1 MNKICNEML
10 LFETLSG
17 SKLYGTNSEKS
28 DTDIK
33 GVFLPKLNDLILGK
47 APKTISFSSGSKYEK
62 NSSDDIDKT
71 YYSLQYFLELAAK
84 GETNCIDILFAYTN
98 ENAVQYMSP
107 EWKELI
113 QNIDK
118 IITKNMNAY
127 LGYCKSQCQKYS
139 IKGDKFNNY
148 TSFLKM
154 CEFYYN
160 DKNEHGAPETLYNIL
175 CKAFHLDSLKHLIPN
190 VGEDRVKVEFGKTA
204 ANYNFGD
211 HCYFITANNK
221 ESYISISDIKF
232 TLSDSVKS
240 AYHKC
245 QKVINSYGQRAQA
258 AANED
263 GTDLKAISHCV
274 RVLFQVEEL
283 LETGKI
289 EFPLKHADFVKS
301 IKYNTS
307 HLTRDEIMDWI
318 EKKIEYINTQLE
330 KSTLREKADYKWI
343 EKFILKCYKIEE

>member
-1 MNKICNEML
+1 MNII
-10 LFETLSG
+10 FETLSG

-33 GVFLPKLNDLILGK
+33 GIFLPDITDCILGK
-47 APKTISFSSGSKYEK
+47 APKVISESTGKKYEK
-62 NSSDDIDKT
+62 NSSEDVDKT

-98 ENAVQYMSP
+98 KDAVQYMSS

-139 IKGDKFNNY
+139 LKGDKLNNY

-190 VGEDRVKVEFGKTA
+190 IREDRVKIEFGKTA

-245 QKVINSYGQRAQA
+245 KKVINSYGKRAQA
-258 AANED
+258 AADND
-263 GTDLKAISHCV
+263 GSDLKAISHCV
-274 RVLFQVEEL
+274 RVLCQVEEI

-289 EFPLKHADFVKS
+289 TFPLKDADFIKS

-307 HLTRDEIMDWI
+307 HLTRDEIMNWI
-318 EKKIEYINTQLE
+318 EKKIEIINDKIE
-330 KSTLREKADYKWI
+330 KSTLRTKADYKWI
-343 EKFILKCYKIEE
+343 NNFIISCYNV

>member
-1 MNKICNEML
+1 MNKLIGNNKL

-17 SKLYGTNSEKS
+17 SKLYGTDSEKS

-33 GVFLPKLNDLILGK
+33 GVFLPNIEDLILGK
-47 APKTISFSSGSKYEK
+47 APKTISYSSGSIHDK
-62 NSSDDIDKT
+62 NTSDDVDKT

-84 GETNCIDILFAYTN
+84 GETNCIDILFAFTN
-98 ENAVQYMSP
+98 DNAIQFMSQ
-107 EWKELI
+107 EWNILI
-113 QNIDK
+113 KNIDK

-139 IKGDKFNNY
+139 LKGDKLNNY

-175 CKAFHLDSLKHLIPN
+175 CRAFHLDSLKHLIPN

-245 QKVINSYGQRAQA
+245 QKVIDSYGKRAQA
-258 AANED
+258 AADND

-289 EFPLKHADFVKS
+289 TFPLKNANFIKS
-301 IKYNTS
+301 IKYDKS
-307 HLTRDEIMDWI
+307 GLTRDEIMEWI
-318 EKKIEYINTQLE
+318 EKKIEYINTQIE
-330 KSTLREKADYKWI
+330 KSELREKADYNWI
-343 EKFILKCYKIEE
+343 NKFILSCYNM

>member
-1 MNKICNEML
+1 MNQICNETL

-98 ENAVQYMSP
+98 ENAVQYMSS
-107 EWKELI
+107 EWKELT

-139 IKGDKFNNY
+139 LKGDKLNNY
-148 TSFLKM
+148 MSFLKM

-175 CKAFHLDSLKHLIPN
+175 CRAFHLDSLKHLI
-190 VGEDRVKVEFGKTA
+190 
-204 ANYNFGD
+204 NFGD

-232 TLSDSVKS
+232 TLTDSIKS

-301 IKYNTS
+301 IKYNTTAM
-307 HLTRDEIMDWI
+307 TRDEIMDWI

>member
-1 MNKICNEML
+1 MNII
-10 LFETLSG
+10 FETLSG
-17 SKLYGTNSEKS
+17 SKLYGTDSEKS

-33 GVFLPKLNDLILGK
+33 GIFLPDITDCILGK
-47 APKTISFSSGSKYEK
+47 APKVISESTGKKYEK
-62 NSSDDIDKT
+62 NSSEDVDKT

-98 ENAVQYMSP
+98 KDAVQYMSP

-139 IKGDKFNNY
+139 IKGDKLNNY

-160 DKNEHGAPETLYNIL
+160 DKNEHGAPDTLYNIL

-232 TLSDSVKS
+232 TLTDSIKS

-245 QKVINSYGQRAQA
+245 QKVINSYGKRAQA
-258 AANED
+258 AADND
-263 GTDLKAISHCV
+263 GSDLKAISHCV
-274 RVLFQVEEL
+274 RVLCQVEEI

-289 EFPLKHADFVKS
+289 TFPLKDADFIKS

-307 HLTRDEIMDWI
+307 HLTRDEIMNWI
-318 EKKIEYINTQLE
+318 EKKIEIINDKIE
-330 KSTLREKADYKWI
+330 KSTLRTKADYKWI
-343 EKFILKCYKIEE
+343 NNFIISCYNV

>member
-1 MNKICNEML
+1 ML
-10 LFETLSG
+10 
-17 SKLYGTNSEKS
+17 
-28 DTDIK
+28 
-33 GVFLPKLNDLILGK
+33 
-47 APKTISFSSGSKYEK
+47 
-62 NSSDDIDKT
+62 
-71 YYSLQYFLELAAK
+71 
-84 GETNCIDILFAYTN
+84 
-98 ENAVQYMSP
+98 
-107 EWKELI
+107 
-113 QNIDK
+113 
-118 IITKNMNAY
+118 
-127 LGYCKSQCQKYS
+127 
-139 IKGDKFNNY
+139 NNY
-148 TSFLKM
+148 MSFLKM

-232 TLSDSVKS
+232 TLTDSIKS

-258 AANED
+258 AANEY